1 MIVGEFSH
9 LGANYEG
16 PLDWLPLV
24 RECNRFNIGWL
35 PWAWS
40 LTGDKHNI
48 VEDCDPDRIT
58 EWGRQV
64 LFEMDQEAVKASI
77 FK

>member
-1 MIVGEFSH
+1 MIAGEFSH

-24 RECNRFNIGWL
+24 QECNRFDIGWL

-40 LTGDKHNI
+40 LGGDKHNI
-48 VEDCDPDRIT
+48 VDNFDFDHVT

-64 LFEMDQEAVKASI
+64 LFEMDQAAVKASI
-77 FK
+77 F